1 MKREPQIATRQ
12 EDIKKMY
19 EIRDHVKH
27 EMKLNGDVV
36 ENDASKYVV
45 FILNQLILYMILY
58 FNTPLILT
66 LFTAWCSV
74 S

>member
-12 EDIKKMY
+12 EDIEKMY

-36 ENDASKYVV
+36 ENEAFKYVV
-45 FILNQLILYMILY
+45 FILNQLISYMIY
-58 FNTPLILT
+58 ISIRPSF
-66 LFTAWCSV
+66 
-74 S
+74 

>member
-36 ENDASKYVV
+36 ENDAFKYVV
-45 FILNQLILYMILY
+45 FILNQLILYMVYISIRPS
-58 FNTPLILT
+58 F
-66 LFTAWCSV
+66 
-74 S
+74 

>member
-12 EDIKKMY
+12 EDIEKMY

-36 ENDASKYVV
+36 ENDAFKYVV
-45 FILNQLILYMILY
+45 FILNQLILYMVYISIRPS
-58 FNTPLILT
+58 F
-66 LFTAWCSV
+66 
-74 S
+74 

>member
-12 EDIKKMY
+12 EDIEKMY

-36 ENDASKYVV
+36 ENDAFKYVV
-45 FILNQLILYMILY
+45 FILNQLISYMIY
-58 FNTPLILT
+58 ISIRPSF
-66 LFTAWCSV
+66 
-74 S
+74 

>member
-12 EDIKKMY
+12 EDIEKMY

-36 ENDASKYVV
+36 ENEAFKYIV
-45 FILNQLILYMILY
+45 FILNQLISYMIY
-58 FNTPLILT
+58 ISIRPSF
-66 LFTAWCSV
+66 
-74 S
+74 